1 MLRQCLSNILKCVSN
16 HISYHCQNIVPFKT
30 CNGNVVY
37 RCNDSQIAKF
47 LSVLAS
53 SKLPCHVE
61 GFLCILLR
69 ISVQYFEVCYLPNKA
84 CLKIEQ
90 LVKSTK
96 YIAIISFLCNM
107 KYKANKSIIKEQ
119 HKLICHTNLFLQFAY
134 ITNLDMKNVP
144 LNMETLCNAHHVLNL
159 NQMHRT
165 LFQNVHKLCLRTI

>member
-1 MLRQCLSNILKCVSN
+1 MQWLVDCKI
-16 HISYHCQNIVPFKT
+16 
-30 CNGNVVY
+30 
-37 RCNDSQIAKF
+37 

-107 KYKANKSIIKEQ
+107 KYKINKSIIKEQ
-119 HKLICHTNLFLQFAY
+119 HKLICHTNLFFAICIY
-134 ITNLDMKNVP
+134 YELGYEK
-144 LNMETLCNAHHVLNL
+144 CSS
-159 NQMHRT
+159 
-165 LFQNVHKLCLRTI
+165 

>member
-1 MLRQCLSNILKCVSN
+1 MC
-16 HISYHCQNIVPFKT
+16 
-30 CNGNVVY
+30 NVVY

-47 LSVLAS
+47 LSVLPS

-119 HKLICHTNLFLQFAY
+119 HKLICHTNLFC
-134 ITNLDMKNVP
+134 NL
-144 LNMETLCNAHHVLNL
+144 HI
-159 NQMHRT
+159 
-165 LFQNVHKLCLRTI
+165 LRTWI